1 VSNLSAGLLVLAA
14 VGLGRAIQIN
24 YGFYDSVALG
34 WLTGALFLTL
44 AALVPG
50 RRRTA
55 WAVSPL
61 IPTVLLGAGL
71 IWQYWMLL
79 TAQPAMYIRFRRPS
93 EEPTFFAML
102 IAAAILS
109 VAVVFGSR
117 RSRRVA
123 FVLVL
128 ALQFGLGAWMLRAS
142 PNPRIDVV
150 TVHREALHALKD
162 GRSPYSITFENI
174 YGRKHNYAPGLTS
187 GARVLFGLPY
197 PPLSLLMAAPG
208 QWLAGDYRFA
218 SLAALTAGGAL
229 IALCG
234 WRRGA
239 NGIAERQ
246 ASLAALLLLF
256 TPRVFFQLEQGW
268 TEPFM
273 ILLLAATVA
282 TADTPASR
290 PIAGLL
296 LAAKQYLVVLL
307 PLMPLLW
314 PRATWRRAV
323 QASAIAAGI
332 TLPFLVWDPQGFLK
346 SVVFLQLAEPFR
358 TDSLSYL
365 AWAARNGLG
374 QPAAWVTLLAAAVA
388 IALALWKL
396 PRTASGFSAAVA
408 LVLLVSFA
416 FGKKAFCNYYFFV
429 IAALTTAVAAAHM
442 PPEQEEP

>member
-1 VSNLSAGLLVLAA
+1 MAA

-24 YGFYDSVALG
+24 YGFYDSAALA
-34 WLTGALFLTL
+34 WLTGALLLTL

-55 WAVSPL
+55 GAASSLVP
-61 IPTVLLGAGL
+61 IVLLAAGL
-71 IWQYWMLL
+71 AGQYWMLL

-93 EEPTFFAML
+93 EEPAFFAML
-102 IAAAILS
+102 IAAAVVS
-109 VAVVFGSR
+109 VGVVFGSR
-117 RSRRVA
+117 RSRRVSI
-123 FVLVL
+123 VLVL
-128 ALQFGLGAWMLRAS
+128 AMHFALGAWILRAS

-150 TVHREALHALKD
+150 TVHREALRALKD

-174 YGRKHNYAPGLTS
+174 YGREHYYAPGLTS

-208 QWLAGDYRFA
+208 EWLAGDYRYA
-218 SLAALTAGGAL
+218 SLVALTAGGAL

-239 NGIAERQ
+239 SGTSERQ

-273 ILLLAATVA
+273 VVLLAATVA
-282 TADTPASR
+282 TADTRASR
-290 PIAGLL
+290 PLAGLL
-296 LAAKQYLVVLL
+296 VAVKQYLIVAL

-314 PRATWRRAV
+314 PHATWRRVATAAAV
-323 QASAIAAGI
+323 AVTMTI
-332 TLPFLVWDPQGFLK
+332 PFLIWDPDGFLK

-365 AWAARNGLG
+365 AWMARNGVG
-374 QPAAWVTLLAAAVA
+374 QPGVWVTLLAAGIA
-388 IALALWKL
+388 ILLALWRL
-396 PRTASGFSAAVA
+396 PRTPSGFAGAVA

-429 IAALTTAVAAAHM
+429 IAALATAVAAAHARS
-442 PPEQEEP
+442 EQEEH